1 VPCEAEKEFAF
12 PRFDILMVYALKAYS
27 NRAVPDSPS
36 LADKAVLLTFLNKN
50 RFRTDNY
57 SG

>member
-1 VPCEAEKEFAF
+1 
-12 PRFDILMVYALKAYS
+12 MVYALKAYS